1 MDIFN
6 WFVDFIKYFFINLPQ
21 YAALITSS
29 VAITLFLVKEHKEKK
44 KKIQEEKKVQEKIK
58 LQRES
63 FRIIL
68 GKEAYSIL
76 KQISFF
82 IDLYE
87 KLEGAEKVKVDIMP
101 DKLWRQIQIG
111 YLSDNALTYSEF
123 MMIPSSPTPFDHYF
137 IAEIIKIAP
146 DDFHTINML
155 NTSITTMCK
164 NIDLCIGYATNDDMG
179 RLKCLAELMIN
190 GSPKSGRNLVK
201 EILKSLYEFHDEMSG
216 FSGYNKLLLKI
227 NKQYGIKPPKI

>member
-1 MDIFN
+1 MDILN
-6 WFVDFIKYFFINLPQ
+6 WLVDVVNYFFVNLPQ

-44 KKIQEEKKVQEKIK
+44 KKIQEEKKVQEKIE
-58 LQRES
+58 LQRKS

-68 GKEAYSIL
+68 GKEAFATL

-82 IDLYE
+82 IDLYA
-87 KLEGAEKVKVDIMP
+87 KLEGAKKIKVDIMP

-111 YLSDNALTYSEF
+111 YSSDNVLAYSEF
-123 MMIPSSPTPFDHYF
+123 MMIPSSPMPFDHYF

-164 NIDLCIGYATNDDMG
+164 NIDSCIGYATNGDIS
-179 RLKCLAELMIN
+179 RLNCLAELMIN
-190 GSPKSGRNLVK
+190 GSPTSGRNLVK
-201 EILKSLYEFHDEMSG
+201 RILKCLYEFHDEMSD
-216 FSGYNKLLLKI
+216 FSGYDELLLKI
-227 NKQYGIKPPKI
+227 NKQYDIKPYNI